1 MIMEYGLNY
10 APSPNESAAAPEITG
25 FWKETGKA
33 LRIIR
38 LNGETI
44 SSVSQSRPAFKYG
57 LIFMLL
63 PNTLLF
69 LLILLSGVY
78 IGFANLLVS
87 LAQSFLI
94 IGLSFLT
101 AKFLFKGRGTLDGY
115 FRPAS
120 YSFIFLFITPL
131 IVLIYAPLPVFA
143 GLLAV
148 FVVLLGFWN
157 IVVLAKSLKQT
168 QNIGTGKSI
177 ASVLIA
183 LFVLSLGLSSATVS
197 LRPEQAGPA
206 DDLPRQG
213 GLPVQSPEDINENV
227 YFPEQE
233 QQSEVEQF
241 EDEFPS
247 EDELPS
253 QGIILTPEPEP
264 QQSVEPEET
273 SPTMAEAAQQ
283 TVMGGMS
290 THMMQQ
296 ISHGI
301 WSGNYYN
308 PMIP

>member
-10 APSPNESAAAPEITG
+10 APSPNESAAVPEITG

-69 LLILLSGVY
+69 CLILLSGVY
-78 IGFANLLVS
+78 IGFVNLLIS

-120 YSFIFLFITPL
+120 YSFVFLIIMPL
-131 IVLIYAPLPVFA
+131 IVLIYAPLPAFA

-197 LRPEQAGPA
+197 LQPEQSGPA
-206 DDLPRQG
+206 DLPRQG
-213 GLPVQSPEDINENV
+213 GLPVQNPEDINENV

-233 QQSEVEQF
+233 QQSEVERF
-241 EDEFPS
+241 EDKLPAEN
-247 EDELPS
+247 ELPS
-253 QGIILTPEPEP
+253 QGIILTPEPES
-264 QQSVEPEET
+264 QQSVEPEEA
-273 SPTMAEAAQQ
+273 SPTMADAARE